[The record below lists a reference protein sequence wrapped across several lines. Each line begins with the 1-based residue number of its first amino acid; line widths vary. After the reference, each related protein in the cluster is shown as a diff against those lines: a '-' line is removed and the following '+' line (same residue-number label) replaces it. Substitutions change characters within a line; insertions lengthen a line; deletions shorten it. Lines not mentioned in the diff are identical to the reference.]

1 MIDRYNEFA
10 DKLVIHRNKWFWGSS
25 EYVIYDGGKGVV
37 SVQYQDDYPD
47 MATLSC
53 LSVLPSERTMGVG
66 SKLVEFAEEE
76 ARKNGRKKME
86 LGAER
91 NSWLVSWYQRLGY
104 RIVETYTED
113 EYEDER
119 IVCLMKDL

>member
-10 DKLVIHRNKWFWGSS
+10 GKLVIHRNKWFWCSS
-25 EYVIYDGGKGVV
+25 EYIIYDGGKGVV

-53 LSVLPSERTMGVG
+53 LSVLPSERTMGIG
-66 SKLVEFAEEE
+66 RKLVEFAEEE

-104 RIVETYTED
+104 RIVETYTDD